1 MIVATLDHLD
11 TNDLTGKRFREAF
24 DWIASQDLQALT
36 PGRHDIDGD
45 DVRCAVT
52 MFPPLTTVHQPC
64 EDIALVAYRALRERM
79 RDPSLP
85 PRHILVPAPLVVRES
100 TKR

>member
-24 DWIASQDLQALT
+24 DWIASQDLEALA

-45 DVRCAVT
+45 AVFANVSLEPTTRAATSCRACCTAVASRSSSASAPRCS
-52 MFPPLTTVHQPC
+52 
-64 EDIALVAYRALRERM
+64 R
-79 RDPSLP
+79 S
-85 PRHILVPAPLVVRES
+85 
-100 TKR
+100 